1 MNPRMHIHSE
11 TRNTAVSFRRSCRGG
26 GTGSSSR
33 IADVDPS
40 SGVRSVGSFARP
52 LPLSM
57 CCASASSMVT
67 SLIGVVPAGEA
78 VVWIIL
84 GCQTLTGS

>member
-33 IADVDPS
+33 IVDVDPS

-57 CCASASSMVT
+57 CCVSVSSMVT
-67 SLIGVVPAGEA
+67 SLIRVVQ
-78 VVWIIL
+78 L
-84 GCQTLTGS
+84 GTQLFGPSWVAKH